1 MHGGLEWKAF
11 PNVYWFLWCRHSII
25 RKWEVGGVASDQ
37 YNSERSLE
45 GKQAISCWFRTVWK
59 DSEQQK
65 LAHFWRAQKCRQ
77 FVRPACDFFLICDK
91 NIVFARVCNFAKIVS
106 WRKGDLF
113 CLKNWWKE
121 FVFRPTLGKKKL
133 TRVKLE
139 EMKLWFRKIQNCS
152 DI

>member
-25 RKWEVGGVASDQ
+25 RKWEVGKVGSEK

-77 FVRPACDFFLICDK
+77 FVSFLFPYLRQKHCLQFRK
-91 NIVFARVCNFAKIVS
+91 NSFPEERKPILFKI
-106 WRKGDLF
+106 
-113 CLKNWWKE
+113 WWKE
-121 FVFRPTLGKKKL
+121 LVFRPNLGKKKL

-139 EMKLWFRKIQNCS
+139 QMKLWFRKVSVDSSNCS